1 MTKSREFFLCP
12 HFKSKYLFMYLRYI
26 FSIHLFDKLGYD
38 AMGYTEHEYTMF
50 AALESLLI
58 YDKIFL

>member
-1 MTKSREFFLCP
+1 MSP
-12 HFKSKYLFMYLRYI
+12 HFKPNYLFMYLRYI
-26 FSIHLFDKLGYD
+26 FSIHLFDKLGND

-58 YDKIFL
+58 YDNIFL